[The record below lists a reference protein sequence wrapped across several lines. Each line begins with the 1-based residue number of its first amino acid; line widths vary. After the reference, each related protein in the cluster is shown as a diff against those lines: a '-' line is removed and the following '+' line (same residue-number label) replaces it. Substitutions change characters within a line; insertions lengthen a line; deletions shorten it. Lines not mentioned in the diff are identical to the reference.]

1 MKKLHTLFAVLLMT
15 LSSIAFAE
23 SIPVNIHWPFAVSSP
38 QANMVRGLIETANTQ
53 QTKYNFVFSHKPGAG
68 GSIAARAVTPNQLSV
83 LASTSSFY
91 IRPLLYKDSH
101 TINDYNMVA
110 EMCTGQPL
118 AIFSKKFKSVNDF
131 GKSVT
136 VGVIPGSITTLVTR
150 SLSKSN
156 SHLSIVEVP
165 YKGTTEATT
174 DLLGGHVDGSVDF
187 IGKAVL
193 ARFDNTV
200 NVVGITGNKRIGSY
214 ATFESMGAKGLTGV
228 TNDYFLFVHQS
239 VDEPTK
245 KELHSIFRQAT
256 NNSTKVK
263 EFCTDD
269 FGTVANTP
277 YEQLSS
283 INTGNA
289 AKWSRLASG
298 MNMD

>member
-1 MKKLHTLFAVLLMT
+1 MKKLFTLLL
-15 LSSIAFAE
+15 LSIASIAFADPV
-23 SIPVNIHWPFAVSSP
+23 PVNIHWPFAVSSP

-68 GSIAARAVTPNQLSV
+68 GSIAARSVTPSQLSV

-101 TINDYNMVA
+101 NINDYSMVA
-110 EMCTGQPL
+110 EMCTAQPL
-118 AIFSKKFKSVNDF
+118 AIFSKKFKSVSDF
-131 GKSVT
+131 NKGVT

-156 SHLSIVEVP
+156 THLNIVEVP

-174 DLLGGHVDGSVDF
+174 DLLGGHIDGSVDF

-193 ARFDNTV
+193 ARFDSTV
-200 NVVGITGNKRIGSY
+200 NIVGISGTKRIGSY
-214 ATFESMGAKGLTGV
+214 ATFESMGAKGLEGV
-228 TNDYFLFVHQS
+228 TNDYFLFVHKS
-239 VDEPTK
+239 VDEATK
-245 KELHSIFRQAT
+245 KELNSIFRQAIT
-256 NNSTKVK
+256 SSTRIK
-263 EFCTDD
+263 ELCTDD

-277 YEQLSS
+277 YEQLTI

-289 AKWSRLASG
+289 TKWSNLASG

>member
-1 MKKLHTLFAVLLMT
+1 MKKLFTLLL
-15 LSSIAFAE
+15 LSIASIAFAD
-23 SIPVNIHWPFAVSSP
+23 SVPVNIHWPFAVSSP

-68 GSIAARAVTPNQLSV
+68 GSIAARSVTPNQLSV

-101 TINDYNMVA
+101 NINDYSMVA
-110 EMCTGQPL
+110 EMCTAQPL
-118 AIFSKKFKSVNDF
+118 AIFSKKFKSVSDF
-131 GKSVT
+131 NKGVT

-156 SHLSIVEVP
+156 THLNIVEVP

-174 DLLGGHVDGSVDF
+174 DLLGGHIDGSVDF

-193 ARFDNTV
+193 ARFDSTV
-200 NVVGITGNKRIGSY
+200 NIVGITGTKRIGSY
-214 ATFESMGAKGLTGV
+214 ATFESMGAKGLEGV

-239 VDEPTK
+239 VDEATK
-245 KELHSIFRQAT
+245 KELNSIFRQAIT
-256 NNSTKVK
+256 SSTRIK
-263 EFCTDD
+263 ELCTDD

-277 YEQLSS
+277 YEQLNI
-283 INTGNA
+283 INTGNVT
-289 AKWSRLASG
+289 KWSNLASG

>member
-1 MKKLHTLFAVLLMT
+1 MKKLLTLLLLSFA
-15 LSSIAFAE
+15 SIAFAE
-23 SIPVNIHWPFAVSSP
+23 SIPVNIHWPFAVGSP

-68 GSIAARAVTPNQLSV
+68 GSIAARSVTPNQLSV

-101 TINDYNMVA
+101 DINDYGMVA
-110 EMCTGQPL
+110 EMCTAQPL
-118 AIFSKKFKSVNDF
+118 AIFSKKYKSVNDF
-131 GKSVT
+131 NKSVT
-136 VGVIPGSITTLVTR
+136 IGVIPGSITTLVTR

-156 SHLSIVEVP
+156 SHLNIVEVP

-193 ARFDNTV
+193 ARFDSTV
-200 NVVGITGNKRIGSY
+200 NVVGVTGTKRIGSY
-214 ATFESMGAKGLTGV
+214 ATFESMGAKGLTGI
-228 TNDYFLFVHQS
+228 TNDYFLFVHRS
-239 VDEPTK
+239 VDEPTR
-245 KELHSIFRQAT
+245 KELNSIFRQAI
-256 NNSTKVK
+256 NNSARVK
-263 EFCTDD
+263 ELCTDD

-277 YEQLSS
+277 YEQLAT

-289 AKWSRLASG
+289 AKWAKLASG

>member
-1 MKKLHTLFAVLLMT
+1 MKKLLTLLLLSFA
-15 LSSIAFAE
+15 SIAFAE
-23 SIPVNIHWPFAVSSP
+23 SIPVNIHWPFAVGSP

-68 GSIAARAVTPNQLSV
+68 GSIAARSVTPNQLSI

-101 TINDYNMVA
+101 TINDYSLVA
-110 EMCTGQPL
+110 EMCTSQPL
-118 AIFSKKFKSVNDF
+118 AIFSKKYKSVNDF
-131 GKSVT
+131 NKSVT
-136 VGVIPGSITTLVTR
+136 IGVIPGSITTLVTR

-156 SHLSIVEVP
+156 SHLNIVEVP

-193 ARFDNTV
+193 ARFDSTV
-200 NVVGITGNKRIGSY
+200 NVVGVTGTKRIGSY
-214 ATFESMGAKGLTGV
+214 ATFESMGAKGLTGI

-239 VDEPTK
+239 VDEPTR
-245 KELHSIFRQAT
+245 KELNSIFRQAI
-256 NNSTKVK
+256 NNSARVK
-263 EFCTDD
+263 ELCTDD

-277 YEQLSS
+277 YDQLTS
-283 INTGNA
+283 INAGNA
-289 AKWSRLASG
+289 SKWSKLASG
-298 MNMD
+298 MTMD